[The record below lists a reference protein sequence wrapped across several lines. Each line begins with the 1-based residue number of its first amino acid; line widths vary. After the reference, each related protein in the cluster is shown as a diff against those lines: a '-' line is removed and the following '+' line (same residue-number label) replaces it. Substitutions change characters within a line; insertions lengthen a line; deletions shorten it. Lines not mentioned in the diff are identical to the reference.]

1 MVDLHMKMNLII
13 VVYSKP
19 TSNQMHKGL
28 KVKQKHCNA
37 QNDIIKHLYKDQ
49 TLN

>member
-37 QNDIIKHLYKDQ
+37 QNDII
-49 TLN
+49 